1 MKLGGQII
9 TREEGIRLPKY
20 EEIKNQKE
28 LISFWNYE
36 DNYIYLEVVYGKL
49 ELYIDYGDDK
59 ISLYKSFGEMSEEN
73 YEKALEEVKE
83 LYQRGTL
90 WDYKTY

>member
-9 TREEGIRLPKY
+9 TREEGMGLPEY
-20 EEIKNQKE
+20 EDIKNQKE
-28 LISFWNYE
+28 IINFWSHD
-36 DNYIYLEVVYGKL
+36 DNYVYLEVVYGKL

-73 YEKALEEVKE
+73 YEKALEEVKK

-90 WDYKTY
+90 